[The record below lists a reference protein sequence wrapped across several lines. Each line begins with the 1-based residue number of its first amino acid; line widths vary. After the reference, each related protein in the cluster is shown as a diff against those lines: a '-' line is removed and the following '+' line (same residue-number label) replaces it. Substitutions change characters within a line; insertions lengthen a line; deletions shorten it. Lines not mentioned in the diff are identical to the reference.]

1 MTERIGYAAGRDDRL
16 AVRGHTLRMGV
27 VLFLASELMFFASWF
42 AAYYDLRGRNV
53 HWGPPPGH
61 PLGETEPAIG
71 TALLVLSSIFVIVA
85 IERGLK
91 KHRSA
96 LARRWLVAAV
106 VFAIVFIGITLHEWA
121 TNGFGLST
129 SAYGSLH
136 YGMTGFHAAHV
147 TVGIVLLAFLAAGVN
162 RPAFLGE
169 HAGGADAIGY
179 YWHFVTVVWLGIWAT
194 IFLVK

>member
-1 MTERIGYAAGRDDRL
+1 MSERIGYAAGGDRL

-53 HWGPPPGH
+53 RWGPPPGH
-61 PLGETEPAIG
+61 PLGELEPGIG

-91 KHRSA
+91 KRRPA
-96 LARRWLVAAV
+96 YARRWLVAAV
-106 VFAIVFIGITLHEWA
+106 TLAVIFIGLTLHEWA
-121 TNGFGLST
+121 TNGFGLSY

-147 TVGIVLLAFLAAGVN
+147 TVGIILLSFLAAGVN

-169 HAGGADAIGY
+169 NVAGADAIGY
-179 YWHFVTVVWLGIWAT
+179 YWHFVTVVWLGIWAS